1 MASVAATAASP
12 CGGAAPAF
20 LRLVRPASSP
30 VLCVHVNKRR
40 VPNPL
45 ELSAS
50 ARSRGWSVRERAR
63 RGAHF
68 MAPAHGP
75 GTITAVARR
84 RRPAKGPFSPQAS
97 HAIAI
102 LFFARLHTP
111 RGARDSCVREGTG
124 GTERSAICV
133 PGGDRALTSPRP
145 ALGPVRARR
154 SISQGRFH
162 LPRHLGRASAIPADF
177 VSGVSYPTRRHQ

>member
-75 GTITAVARR
+75 G
-84 RRPAKGPFSPQAS
+84 
-97 HAIAI
+97 IAI

>member
-84 RRPAKGPFSPQAS
+84 RRPAKGPFSSVARHS
-97 HAIAI
+97 HP
-102 LFFARLHTP
+102 LFRAPTHTQGRARF
-111 RGARDSCVREGTG
+111 
-124 GTERSAICV
+124 
-133 PGGDRALTSPRP
+133 
-145 ALGPVRARR
+145 VRARGDGWDGKIR
-154 SISQGRFH
+154 DMCAGRRPRPHKSAACSRPSPGPPLDLSGKISF
-162 LPRHLGRASAIPADF
+162 
-177 VSGVSYPTRRHQ
+177 T